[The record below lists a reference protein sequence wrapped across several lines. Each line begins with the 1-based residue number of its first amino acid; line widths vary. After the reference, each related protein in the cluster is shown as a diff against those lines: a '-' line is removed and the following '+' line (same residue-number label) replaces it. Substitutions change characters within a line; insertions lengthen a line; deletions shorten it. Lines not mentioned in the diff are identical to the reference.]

1 VAGGGLGTPEYR
13 GAGLP
18 DPLPTPLQQQ
28 LISHTSVFSIVLFRT
43 LYGRTVTAMF
53 WLLLVFE
60 VLVSLGTNP
69 NRL

>member
-1 VAGGGLGTPEYR
+1 
-13 GAGLP
+13 LP

-43 LYGRTVTAMF
+43 LYGSTVTAMF